1 MKNFLLSLIKPKG
14 SYAKWLVFLALI
26 LIAILGTLGYFQ
38 IVRQYLDTELLT
50 FGIGT
55 YQISLYELLRALT
68 TVVFVF
74 WLAAIV
80 SDFAENRIGKLS
92 GLRAANRALAM
103 KIAQISIYVIAFLVA
118 LDFVGIDLTTLTIF
132 SGALGIGLG
141 FGLQKIASNFISGL
155 ILLFEKSVEIG
166 DLVELADGTYGFIRK
181 SSARFT
187 LIETFESKEILV
199 PNEDLITSR
208 VTNWTYTNSQGRSEI
223 KIGVSYKSDIE
234 KARELILEAARA
246 HSRCSKEPVPKCY
259 LRGYGDSSV
268 DFVLHYWVD
277 DVTLGR
283 WEPESDILF
292 SIWRKFK
299 DNDIEIPFPQR
310 DLHLRSPEIIQV
322 KDNENK

>member
-1 MKNFLLSLIKPKG
+1 MKNFLLSIIKPKG
-14 SYAKWLVFLALI
+14 SYAKWLVFWALV

-74 WLAAIV
+74 WLAAII

-103 KIAQISIYVIAFLVA
+103 KITQISIYVIAFLIA
-118 LDFVGIDLTTLTIF
+118 LDFVGIDLNTLTIF

-155 ILLFEKSVEIG
+155 ILLFEKSIEIG
-166 DLVELADGTYGFIRK
+166 DLVELADGTYGFVK
-181 SSARFT
+181 KLSGRFT
-187 LIETFESKEILV
+187 LIETFESKEILI

-223 KIGVSYKSDIE
+223 KIGVSYRSDIE
-234 KARELILEAARA
+234 KARELILEAASA
-246 HSRCSKEPVPKCY
+246 HPRCT
-259 LRGYGDSSV
+259 SSPDEKAVRRTTV
-268 DFVLHYWVD
+268 DISV
-277 DVTLGR
+277 
-283 WEPESDILF
+283 S
-292 SIWRKFK
+292 
-299 DNDIEIPFPQR
+299 
-310 DLHLRSPEIIQV
+310 
-322 KDNENK
+322 